1 MSTPDFPDQN
11 SVPESDASP
20 AENVAGSS
28 APQQPTAAPQPDPAL
43 KKKRNLAL
51 LKYGVARLGL
61 FLLLTVV
68 IHGAAI
74 LIGAPVPLV
83 MSALLALIVAFP
95 LSMLIFAG
103 MRTEA
108 TETVAELSAQRRAYK
123 AWVARELAER

>member
-11 SVPESDASP
+11 SVPESAATP
-20 AENVAGSS
+20 AENS
-28 APQQPTAAPQPDPAL
+28 APQQLNEAPQQDPAL
-43 KKKRNLAL
+43 KKKRNRAL
-51 LKYGVARLGL
+51 LKYGLARLGL

-95 LSMLIFAG
+95 LSMLLFAG
-103 MRTEA
+103 LRTEA
-108 TETVAELSAQRRAYK
+108 TETVAELSAQRKAHK
-123 AWVARELAER
+123 AWVAQELAER